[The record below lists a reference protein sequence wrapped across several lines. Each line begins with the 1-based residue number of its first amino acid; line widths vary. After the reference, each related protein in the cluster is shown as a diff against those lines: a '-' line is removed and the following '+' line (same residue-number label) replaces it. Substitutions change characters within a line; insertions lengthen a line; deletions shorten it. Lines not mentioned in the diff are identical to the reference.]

1 MTPGWSILLRIVVP
15 IGTLAIVLIAWQL
28 GANATETFILP
39 SPSQVIQALVDD
51 WPILGPSLWVT
62 LSLTL
67 LALFAAVIGGVGLA
81 VLMSQSRWI
90 ELALHP
96 YAVVLQVTPIIAITP
111 LVVIWV
117 PETQPALLI
126 LAFLVAFFP
135 VLSNTAQGLKSV
147 DHNLLNLFD
156 LYGASRWQMLWLLR
170 TPSALPYFLTGLRIA
185 GGLALIGAVVAEFA
199 VGRGGEGS
207 GLAYRIFNA
216 QFDLDTPRAFAALL
230 LLALAGV
237 AIYAATSLISRFALR
252 RWHESAAPREN

>member
-1 MTPGWSILLRIVVP
+1 MTPSRSVLLRILIPLV
-15 IGTLAIVLIAWQL
+15 TLALVLVGWQL
-28 GANATETFILP
+28 AANVNETFVLP
-39 SPSQVIQALVDD
+39 SPGQVLDSLVED

-67 LALFAAVIGGVGLA
+67 LALLAAVVGGVLLA

-96 YAVVLQVTPIIAITP
+96 YAVILQVTPIIAITP

-117 PETQPALLI
+117 PQTQPALLI

-147 DHNLLNLFD
+147 DHNLLNLFE
-156 LYGASRWQMLWLLR
+156 LYGAGRWQTLWLLR

-199 VGRGGEGS
+199 VGRGGQGS

-230 LLALAGV
+230 LLAVSGV
-237 AIYAATSLISRFALR
+237 AIYAATSLLTRLALR